1 MIVCSVSVYCVSGA
15 IGLFLIFYLDQF
27 LIVLEYV
34 LISFLVFVC
43 YVFFSFCWFS
53 ICLCLCSGFLDF
65 CMLHCCQGIVSMGS
79 PVFWIGCLGIHRCNG
94 CACLLMRVLACISSE
109 GSCTAS
115 VSTSWKRQG
124 IFVGHSIWYILERA
138 RVHSMC
144 ACVCVCVLLC
154 VDSLY
159 RWVCVFSCIWG
170 TLGYVVLF
178 SILLWLDA
186 WCACASVEMQFF
198 QIAWLR
204 LHWWLRV
211 WALL

>member
-1 MIVCSVSVYCVSGA
+1 MDDVY
-15 IGLFLIFYLDQF
+15 
-27 LIVLEYV
+27 
-34 LISFLVFVC
+34 ISLFVC
-43 YVFFSFCWFS
+43 HGLW
-53 ICLCLCSGFLDF
+53 
-65 CMLHCCQGIVSMGS
+65 MLHIVYLCMFVVWVSWFLLVCIAARVYS
-79 PVFWIGCLGIHRCNG
+79 RWVALVFWIGCVCIHRCNW

-115 VSTSWKRQG
+115 VGTSWKRQG
-124 IFVGHSIWYILERA
+124 ILVGHSIWYILERA

-159 RWVCVFSCIWG
+159 RWVCVFSCIWC

-178 SILLWLDA
+178 SILLCLDA

>member
-1 MIVCSVSVYCVSGA
+1 M
-15 IGLFLIFYLDQF
+15 F
-27 LIVLEYV
+27 
-34 LISFLVFVC
+34 
-43 YVFFSFCWFS
+43 FFSFCWFS

-65 CMLHCCQGIVSMGS
+65 CMLHCCQGIVSMGR

-159 RWVCVFSCIWG
+159 RWVCVFSSIWG
-170 TLGYVVLF
+170 YFRVCCLILYSVMVGCMVRMCKCWDAVFSNCMVAIAFVAESLSFVIEFLGCVMAIFYRIWARAV
-178 SILLWLDA
+178 STSWRGA
-186 WCACASVEMQFF
+186 
-198 QIAWLR
+198 
-204 LHWWLRV
+204 LHHLYTRGGV
-211 WALL
+211 

>member
-34 LISFLVFVC
+34 LISFLVYVC
-43 YVFFSFCWFS
+43 IFFSFCWFS
-53 ICLCLCSGFLDF
+53 ICLCLCSWFLDF
-65 CMLHCCQGIVSMGS
+65 CMLHCCQGIVSMGG

-154 VDSLY
+154 VDLLY
-159 RWVCVFSCIWG
+159 RWVCVFQVFEVL
-170 TLGYVVLF
+170 LGYVVLF